1 MLECDAEVISAK
13 MMHADAFI
21 EFIFASIDPSQS
33 NASTRLASYTQVL
46 WSDILMTVV
55 SNCGT
60 AFRSKFVIT
69 LQGMVRLLTL
79 VDAQLDSE
87 AEIDDTNLELVQNVM
102 DALAMLL
109 VDDAIKE
116 NAGIFQEARGF

>member
-1 MLECDAEVISAK
+1 
-13 MMHADAFI
+13 
-21 EFIFASIDPSQS
+21 
-33 NASTRLASYTQVL
+33 
-46 WSDILMTVV
+46 MTVV

>member
-1 MLECDAEVISAK
+1 
-13 MMHADAFI
+13 
-21 EFIFASIDPSQS
+21 
-33 NASTRLASYTQVL
+33 
-46 WSDILMTVV
+46 MTVV

-87 AEIDDTNLELVQNVM
+87 AEIEDTNLELVQNVM

>member
-1 MLECDAEVISAK
+1 
-13 MMHADAFI
+13 
-21 EFIFASIDPSQS
+21 
-33 NASTRLASYTQVL
+33 
-46 WSDILMTVV
+46 
-55 SNCGT
+55 
-60 AFRSKFVIT
+60 
-69 LQGMVRLLTL
+69 MVRLLTL

-87 AEIDDTNLELVQNVM
+87 GEIDDTNLELVQNVM